1 MASNL
6 DGYYIKDIKQ
16 NRGIPRLW
24 FDGHEIRQA
33 GFSLGQ
39 KYEIKFEGK
48 SLILQAN
55 PNGTK
60 VVSGKKKDDKEIPI
74 IDLNSNKLLAIF
86 DGMASVRVVVRDQEI
101 IIVPLASE
109 LKKVERINRLKSKLE
124 NDEPLAIGSL
134 YHGGGIMSHALH
146 KGLQNAGIESGMS
159 FINEVRKELVDHASV
174 HNDAWTP
181 NTKVFS
187 APVQELAF
195 DERALAHIP
204 KTEIMEMGIPCNAA
218 SSAGKAKTGITM
230 PEANEEVGHL
240 VVGTLII
247 LSKSNPAICLFENVP
262 AYANTASA
270 AILRTQLKDMGYNLH
285 EKILNGNE
293 FGALENRNRWVMVA
307 VTHGIEFS
315 MDNLL
320 PLSKKPANFGE
331 IIEDIADDDPRW
343 VTMQGLKDK
352 EVRDMA
358 AGKGFRMQIVD
369 SKSESI
375 PTVTKGY
382 AKIRS
387 TDPKVQHPNN
397 PDLLRQIT
405 VKEHGDGKGIPYKL
419 LEGASNTLGHE
430 IAGQSVIYIKIEAVG
445 QHTGNYLNK
454 FVGKKVDSRFINQPA
469 ISNSITLEYPDD
481 ILKMAEGI
489 GCLLEWPK
497 DSIVYE
503 GRIQGIGKD
512 YFIQDLGRNK
522 SAIFKKTAEL
532 GKDGTSLGSNVK
544 IIQGKDKNTCTI
556 TQIQRSQMSLEI

>member
-1 MASNL
+1 MANNL
-6 DGYYIKDIKQ
+6 DGYYIKNIKQ
-16 NRGIPRLW
+16 NRGAPRLW
-24 FDGHEIRQA
+24 FDGNEIRQA
-33 GFSLGQ
+33 GFSAGQ
-39 KYEIKFEGK
+39 KYEIKIEGK

-60 VVSGKKKDDKEIPI
+60 VVSGKKKDDKDIPI

-146 KGLQNAGIESGMS
+146 KGLQNAGIASSMS
-159 FINEVRKELVDHASV
+159 FINEVREELVDHASV

-195 DERALAHIP
+195 DERAMAHIP
-204 KTEIMEMGIPCNAA
+204 KTDIMEMGIPCNAA
-218 SSAGKAKTGITM
+218 SSAGKAKTGISM

-315 MDNLL
+315 LDNLI
-320 PLSKKPANFGE
+320 PLHSKPANFGD
-331 IIEDIADDDPRW
+331 ICEDIADDDPRW

-352 EVRDMA
+352 EVRDIA
-358 AGKGFRMQIVD
+358 AGKGFRMQIVN
-369 SKSESI
+369 SESESL

-387 TDPKVQHPNN
+387 TDPKVQHPHN
-397 PDLLRQIT
+397 PELLRQIT
-405 VKEHGDGKGIPYKL
+405 VREHGDGKGIPYKL

-430 IAGQSVIYIKIEAVG
+430 IAGQSVIYFKIEAVG
-445 QHTGNYLNK
+445 QHAGNYLNK
-454 FVGKKVDSRFINQPA
+454 FAGKRVDERFSSQTAISSSINQ
-469 ISNSITLEYPDD
+469 EFPDD
-481 ILKMAEGI
+481 ILKMAIDI
-489 GCLLEWPK
+489 GCQLKWPK
-497 DSIVYE
+497 SAVTYE
-503 GRIQGIGKD
+503 GRIQGVGEK
-512 YFIQDLGRNK
+512 YFIQDIGRNE
-522 SAIFKKTAEL
+522 SAIFEKPSEQDSSAMAI
-532 GKDGTSLGSNVK
+532 GANVR
-544 IIQGKDKNTCTI
+544 IVRDKDKNTC
-556 TQIQRSQMSLEI
+556 QISPVKLPQMSLEI